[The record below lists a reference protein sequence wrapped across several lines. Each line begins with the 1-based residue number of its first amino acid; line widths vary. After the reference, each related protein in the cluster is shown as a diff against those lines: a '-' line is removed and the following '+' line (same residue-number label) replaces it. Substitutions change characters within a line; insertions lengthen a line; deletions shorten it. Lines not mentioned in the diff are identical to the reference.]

1 VDSRFLNT
9 IYIRAR
15 KEVDD
20 KVKFEEIDRLIGSD
34 FSENYNPLLDFIEKN
49 KNYSFS
55 NEIEKLCNSIN
66 SIQNFDYKYLFI
78 RKFMVGIISSIYGD
92 PSPLCL
98 VLCGGQNSGKT
109 TFWNNLLPSELH
121 SYYAESKLDSNKP
134 TDDELLMTQKLL
146 IMDDEFGGKN
156 KTEAKRLKE
165 LTSKR
170 AFTLREP
177 YGRKNVTIPRVAV
190 LCGTSNER
198 QILNDPTGN
207 RRIIPL
213 EVISFD
219 FQLLNS
225 IDRISLF
232 MEAVYWYNEGVTYH
246 TNKEEIAYLNGNT
259 QQFEQIRPEQE
270 LLQRYFR
277 NPVDGESASFMS
289 AMDIKVYLEKATQ
302 QRIILPKLVFELEQ
316 LNYMRIQKE
325 GRTGYNVR
333 LTEYDYA
340 IESRVAPF

>member
-1 VDSRFLNT
+1 
-9 IYIRAR
+9 
-15 KEVDD
+15 
-20 KVKFEEIDRLIGSD
+20 
-34 FSENYNPLLDFIEKN
+34 
-49 KNYSFS
+49 
-55 NEIEKLCNSIN
+55 
-66 SIQNFDYKYLFI
+66 
-78 RKFMVGIISSIYGD
+78 
-92 PSPLCL
+92 
-98 VLCGGQNSGKT
+98 
-109 TFWNNLLPSELH
+109 
-121 SYYAESKLDSNKP
+121 LDSNKP

-225 IDRISLF
+225 IDRISVF